1 MALREESNSE
11 RDIIENATLPSVS
24 LRIKLTLFAAAL
36 IVVPGLIFALI
47 VQRSEQASLQDLIGR
62 HLAREAEQTADRLG
76 AVLQSEREALRN
88 FARQDLMREIR
99 VDDIDKRVSAAL
111 AILRNGDPA
120 RIDYLVV
127 NRAKRVIASS
137 NPDFIGTL
145 PVWGGAAASIW
156 EGSEQTLGPVAL
168 NSSVGDSLLVAAPI
182 PDPDD
187 SVGTI
192 GTLVGVYDW
201 GRITRVTETVQQ
213 ELVAQGT
220 RTRVLVTAPDGSIL
234 GGTGLSPAEQAEFPP
249 GWLAP
254 LDSRARTESGFAVL
268 PRAGF
273 LIGYAGFGVGTASWQ
288 LVIVERLADAL
299 APAHQLTAR
308 LGSILALTLIVAL
321 VLAAVAG
328 RRVVNPLAELTAAI
342 GSVSQ
347 GDLSS
352 LRVAV
357 RSEDEVGSLARAFNE
372 MAAELDRA
380 HRDLVEAAKYALV
393 GELAAGV
400 AHEVRTSLGVV
411 RSSTQILERN
421 LPADADPHAIEL
433 AQLIREEVDRLG
445 SIVKDLLELGRPRA
459 PHLEPIQ
466 ISVPLRRAIG
476 MVESKAAEKRV
487 RLELEAADP
496 LPDVRCDPELLYQ
509 VALNLLVN
517 AIQAVA
523 EGGRVDIST
532 RRADDGYVRFEVRD
546 DGPGIP
552 EGFREKLFRPFAT
565 GREGGIGLGLTFVQR
580 VVYEH
585 QGRIQVESDPG
596 CGACFRIDL
605 PCEGAVT

>member
-1 MALREESNSE
+1 LHEELDTE
-11 RDIIENATLPSVS
+11 QDVIAGATLPSVS

-36 IVVPGLIFALI
+36 IVVPGLLFGLI

-76 AVLQSEREALRN
+76 AVLRSEREALRN

-111 AILRNGDPA
+111 ATLRDGDPA

-127 NRAKRVIASS
+127 NRAKRVVASS
-137 NPDFIGTL
+137 NPDSIGSL
-145 PVWGGAAASIW
+145 PEWGEVAAPIW
-156 EGSEQTLGPVAL
+156 MHSERTLGPVAL
-168 NSSVGDSLLVAAPI
+168 GLPAGDALLIAAPI

-187 SVGTI
+187 GARTI

-201 GRITRVTETVQQ
+201 RRITGVTERVRR
-213 ELVAQGT
+213 ELAAQGT
-220 RTRVLVTAPDGSIL
+220 RTRVLVTSQDGSIV
-234 GGTGLSPAEQAEFPP
+234 GGTPLSPSERVEFPA
-249 GWLAP
+249 GWLEP
-254 LDSRARTESGFAVL
+254 LESRPQRKSGFAVL
-268 PRAGF
+268 PEAGF
-273 LIGYAGFGVGTASWQ
+273 LIGYAAFGVGSTSWQ
-288 LVIVERLADAL
+288 LVIVDRLADAL
-299 APAHQLTAR
+299 APARQLTRR
-308 LGSILALTLIVAL
+308 LGTILAVTLIVAL
-321 VLAAVAG
+321 ILAAIGG
-328 RRVVNPLAELTAAI
+328 RRVVKPLAELTAAI
-342 GSVSQ
+342 SSVSQ

-372 MAAELDRA
+372 MAAELDQA
-380 HRDLVEAAKYALV
+380 QSDLVEAAKYALV

-421 LPADADPHAIEL
+421 LPSDADPHAIEL

-445 SIVKDLLELGRPRA
+445 GIVNDLLELGRPRA

-466 ISVPLRRAIG
+466 IAVPLRRAVD
-476 MVESKAAEKRV
+476 MVVSKAAEKAV
-487 RLELEAADP
+487 RLEMTDAEQ

-517 AIQAVA
+517 AVQAVG
-523 EGGRVDIST
+523 EGGRVDVTT
-532 RRADDGYVRFEVRD
+532 RQMADGYVRFEVRD

-552 EGFREKLFRPFAT
+552 EGIREKLFRPFAT

-585 QGRIQVESDPG
+585 QGRIQVDSDPG
-596 CGACFRIDL
+596 RGACFRIDL
-605 PCEGAVT
+605 PCEGELS